1 LAGGQEEQPS
11 HEGFDRQVVFFALL
25 RSVSPGPHARRECKT
40 SCATKQFA
48 IASRAGRTCA
58 RCSECIPSFLRGSRS
73 LLVFATSRDLHAFT
87 EAELLSRRALTR
99 QPHIRADRRP
109 TPLSPIR
116 AGGVPKRAAPIWRTE
131 LVAQGLLRQPPPRFG
146 QVDRTPTLS
155 VYSLRCRKT
164 TPRSIIRQA
173 SAPLLRERHHR
184 LHNAIGRST
193 ICARA
198 RRAAPSSGAP
208 WRRPGVP

>member
-1 LAGGQEEQPS
+1 MRAS
-11 HEGFDRQVVFFALL
+11 IVKCFFALL
-25 RSVSPGPHARRECKT
+25 RFVSPGPHARHECKA

-48 IASRAGRTCA
+48 IASGAGRT
-58 RCSECIPSFLRGSRS
+58 RDSHSESVPSFLRGRRSFSHARHKSRS
-73 LLVFATSRDLHAFT
+73 PPFT
-87 EAELLSRRALTR
+87 EVELLSRRALTR
-99 QPHIRADRRP
+99 QPHIRADKRP

-146 QVDRTPTLS
+146 QIDRTPTLS
-155 VYSLRCRKT
+155 LYSLRYRRT

-173 SAPLLRERHHR
+173 SSPPLRERRHR

-193 ICARA
+193 ICVRA
-198 RRAAPSSGAP
+198 RRAAPSSSAP
-208 WRRPGVP
+208 WRRPDVP